1 MTVLVVIVYAVT
13 LIYLSVTERFPVYA
27 GLIGLQGLLLF
38 ILSFLELDAITLP
51 TLLFVATETLVFKVF
66 VVPYLLFRI
75 VNRTGETRVHEKAL
89 PGFYSLL
96 FVTVGMLFSVLVS
109 FSMKTTPGSM
119 IYFIVAFFAVFTGLF
134 MIISHRKIFSHLVGF
149 LVIENAVLLL
159 SLAIGSE
166 MPMLINIGILLDIF
180 VSVLILGIF
189 VMRLKQ
195 HTHELTRLKDD

>member
-1 MTVLVVIVYAVT
+1 MEVLLIITFAVT
-13 LIYLSVTERFPVYA
+13 LIYLSMTERFPIYA
-27 GLIGLQGLLLF
+27 GLIGFQGVLLF
-38 ILSFLELDAITLP
+38 ALSFLELDTITP
-51 TLLFVATETLVFKVF
+51 GTLLFVASETLLFKVII
-66 VVPYLLFRI
+66 VPWLLFRI
-75 VNRTGETRVHEKAL
+75 IRKTGETRVHEKAL

-96 FVTVGMLFSVLVS
+96 FISLGLLLSIVISY
-109 FSMKTTPGSM
+109 SMKSSPSNM
-119 IYFIVAFFAVFTGLF
+119 IYFIVALFAVFTGMF

-166 MPMLINIGILLDIF
+166 MPMLINVGILLDIF

-195 HTHELTRLKDD
+195 RASDLTLLKDD

>member
-1 MTVLVVIVYAVT
+1 MNVLLIIVFAIT
-13 LIYLSVTERFPVYA
+13 LIYLSMTERFPIYA
-27 GLIGLQGLLLF
+27 GLIGFQGVLLF
-38 ILSFLELDAITLP
+38 ALSFLELHAITLA
-51 TLLFVATETLVFKVF
+51 TLIFVALETLVFKVI
-66 VVPYLLFRI
+66 VVPFLLFRI
-75 VNRTGETRVHEKAL
+75 ISKTGEARVHDKAL

-96 FVTVGMLFSVLVS
+96 FVTMGLLLSIVVS
-109 FSMKTTPGSM
+109 FSMNTTPANM
-119 IYFIVAFFAVFTGLF
+119 IYFIVAFFAVYTGLF
-134 MIISHRKIFSHLVGF
+134 MIISHKKIFSHLVGF

-195 HTHELTRLKDD
+195 SAHELTMLKDD

>member
-1 MTVLVVIVYAVT
+1 MNVLLVIMFAIT
-13 LIYLSVTERFPVYA
+13 LIYLSMTERFPIYA
-27 GLIGLQGLLLF
+27 GLIGFQGVLLF
-38 ILSFLELDAITLP
+38 ALSFLELHAITLA
-51 TLLFVATETLVFKVF
+51 TLIFVALETLVFKVV

-75 VNRTGETRVHEKAL
+75 IGKTGEARVHDKAL

-96 FVTVGMLFSVLVS
+96 FITLGLLLSIVVS
-109 FSMKTTPGSM
+109 FSMNTTPETM
-119 IYFIVAFFAVFTGLF
+119 IYFIVAFFAVYTGLF
-134 MIISHRKIFSHLVGF
+134 MIISHKKIFSHLVGF

-195 HTHELTRLKDD
+195 TAHELTMLKDD

>member
-1 MTVLVVIVYAVT
+1 MNVLLVIVFAIT
-13 LIYLSVTERFPVYA
+13 LIYLSMTERFPIYA
-27 GLIGLQGLLLF
+27 GLIGFQGGLLF
-38 ILSFLELDAITLP
+38 VLSFLELQAITLG
-51 TLLFVATETLVFKVF
+51 TLLFVAIETLVFKVII
-66 VVPYLLFRI
+66 VPVLLFRI
-75 VNRTGETRVHEKAL
+75 INKTGETRVHEKAL

-96 FVTVGMLFSVLVS
+96 FVSLGLLLSIAVS
-109 FSMKTTPGSM
+109 FSMQTTPSNM
-119 IYFIVAFFAVFTGLF
+119 IYFIVAFFAVYTGLF

-189 VMRLKQ
+189 AMRLKQ
-195 HTHELTRLKDD
+195 HAHELTMLRDE

>member
-1 MTVLVVIVYAVT
+1 MNVLLIIVFAVT
-13 LIYLSVTERFPVYA
+13 LIYLSMTERFPVYA
-27 GLIGLQGLLLF
+27 GLIGFQGVLLF
-38 ILSFLELDAITLP
+38 ALSFLELDAITLA
-51 TLLFVATETLVFKVF
+51 TLLFVALETLVFKVI
-66 VVPYLLFRI
+66 VVPWMLFRVI
-75 VNRTGETRVHEKAL
+75 KKTGETRVHDKAL

-96 FVTVGMLFSVLVS
+96 FVSLGLLLSIIIS
-109 FSMKTTPGSM
+109 FSLKTSPANM
-119 IYFIVAFFAVFTGLF
+119 IYFIVAFFAVYTGMF

-189 VMRLKQ
+189 VMRLK
-195 HTHELTRLKDD
+195 THASELTMLKDD

>member
-1 MTVLVVIVYAVT
+1 MIVLLVIVFAIT
-13 LIYLSVTERFPVYA
+13 LIYLSMTERFPIYA
-27 GLIGLQGLLLF
+27 GLIGFQGILLF
-38 ILSFLELDAITLP
+38 VLSFLELQAITLA
-51 TLLFVATETLVFKVF
+51 TLIFVALETLVFKVI

-75 VNRTGETRVHEKAL
+75 ISRTGEARVHDKAL

-96 FVTVGMLFSVLVS
+96 FVTLGLLLSIVVS
-109 FSMKTTPGSM
+109 FSMNTTPATM
-119 IYFIVAFFAVFTGLF
+119 IYFIVAFFAVYTGLF
-134 MIISHRKIFSHLVGF
+134 MIISHKKIFSHLVGF

-195 HTHELTRLKDD
+195 SAHELTMLKDD

>member
-1 MTVLVVIVYAVT
+1 MNILVVIVFAIT
-13 LIYLSVTERFPVYA
+13 LIYFSMTERFRIYA
-27 GLIGLQGLLLF
+27 GLIGFQGVLLF
-38 ILSFLELDAITLP
+38 VLSFLELNAITLA
-51 TLLFVATETLVFKVF
+51 TLLFVALETLVFKVI
-66 VVPYLLFRI
+66 VVPFLLFRVI
-75 VNRTGETRVHEKAL
+75 EKTGEARVHEKAL

-96 FVTVGMLFSVLVS
+96 FVTLGLLLSIVVS
-109 FSMKTTPGSM
+109 FSLNTTPGNM
-119 IYFIVAFFAVFTGLF
+119 IYFIVAFFAVYTGLF
-134 MIISHRKIFSHLVGF
+134 MIISHKKIFSHLVGF

-195 HTHELTRLKDD
+195 RATDLTMLRDD

>member
-1 MTVLVVIVYAVT
+1 MDVLLIIVFAVT
-13 LIYLSVTERFPVYA
+13 LIYLSMTERFPIYA
-27 GLIGLQGLLLF
+27 GLIGFQGMVLF
-38 ILSFLELDAITLP
+38 ALSFLKLDTITLA
-51 TLLFVATETLVFKVF
+51 TLLFVAIETLVFKVI
-66 VVPYLLFRI
+66 VVPSLLFRI
-75 VNRTGETRVHEKAL
+75 ISKTGETRVHEKAL

-96 FVTVGMLFSVLVS
+96 FISMGLLLSIVIS
-109 FSMKTTPGSM
+109 FSLKTSPSNM
-119 IYFIVAFFAVFTGLF
+119 IYFIVAFFAVYTGMF

-189 VMRLKQ
+189 VMRLKS
-195 HTHELTRLKDD
+195 HASELTMLKDD

>member
-1 MTVLVVIVYAVT
+1 MNVLVVIVFAIT
-13 LIYLSVTERFPVYA
+13 LIYLSMTERFRIYA
-27 GLIGLQGLLLF
+27 GLIALQGVLLF
-38 ILSFLELDAITLP
+38 ILSFLELDAITP
-51 TLLFVATETLVFKVF
+51 GTLIFVALETLVFKVI

-75 VNRTGETRVHEKAL
+75 IAKTGEARVHDKAL

-96 FVTVGMLFSVLVS
+96 FITLGLMVSIVVS
-109 FSMKTTPGSM
+109 FSLNTTPSNM
-119 IYFIVAFFAVFTGLF
+119 IYFIVAFFAVYTGLF
-134 MIISHRKIFSHLVGF
+134 MIISHKKIFSHLVGF

-195 HTHELTRLKDD
+195 HAHELTMLKDD

>member
-1 MTVLVVIVYAVT
+1 MNVLLIIVFAIT
-13 LIYLSVTERFPVYA
+13 LIYLCMTERFPVYA
-27 GLIGLQGLLLF
+27 GLIGFQGVLLF
-38 ILSFLELDAITLP
+38 ALSFLELHAITLS
-51 TLLFVATETLVFKVF
+51 TLLFVALETLVFKVI

-75 VNRTGETRVHEKAL
+75 ISKTGEARVHDKAL

-96 FVTVGMLFSVLVS
+96 FITLGLLLSIVIS
-109 FSMKTTPGSM
+109 FSMNTSPNNM
-119 IYFIVAFFAVFTGLF
+119 IYFIVAFFAVYTGMF
-134 MIISHRKIFSHLVGF
+134 MIISHKKIFSHLVGF

-189 VMRLKQ
+189 VMKLKQ
-195 HTHELTRLKDD
+195 SAHELTMLKDD

>member
-1 MTVLVVIVYAVT
+1 MNILIIIVFAIT
-13 LIYLSVTERFPVYA
+13 LIYLSMTERFPIYA
-27 GLIGLQGLLLF
+27 GLIGFQGLLLF
-38 ILSFLELDAITLP
+38 ALSFLELHAITLA
-51 TLLFVATETLVFKVF
+51 TLLFVAIETLVFKVV
-66 VVPYLLFRI
+66 VVPVLLFRI
-75 VNRTGETRVHEKAL
+75 IRKTGETRVHEKAL

-96 FVTVGMLFSVLVS
+96 FVSLGLLLSIVVA
-109 FSMKTTPGSM
+109 FSMNTTPANM
-119 IYFIVAFFAVFTGLF
+119 IYFTVAFFAVYTGLF

-195 HTHELTRLKDD
+195 HASELTRLRDD

>member
-1 MTVLVVIVYAVT
+1 MTVLLIIVFAAT
-13 LIYLSVTERFPVYA
+13 LIYLSMTERFPVYI
-27 GLIGLQGLLLF
+27 GLIGFQGVILFLLSL
-38 ILSFLELDAITLP
+38 IELNAITLG
-51 TLLFVATETLVFKVF
+51 TLLFVAIETLVFKVLI
-66 VVPYLLFRI
+66 VPTLLFRI
-75 VNRTGETRVHEKAL
+75 IRKTGETRVHEKAL

-96 FVTVGMLFSVLVS
+96 FVSSGLLLSIVISY
-109 FSMKTTPGSM
+109 SMKTSPANM
-119 IYFIVAFFAVFTGLF
+119 LYFIVAFFAVYTGLF

-159 SLAIGSE
+159 SMAIGSE

-195 HTHELTRLKDD
+195 RASELTVLRDE

>member
-1 MTVLVVIVYAVT
+1 MNVLLIIVFAIT
-13 LIYLSVTERFPVYA
+13 LIYLSMTERFPIYA
-27 GLIGLQGLLLF
+27 GLIGFQGVLLF
-38 ILSFLELDAITLP
+38 VLSFLELHAITP
-51 TLLFVATETLVFKVF
+51 ATLIFVALETMVFKVI
-66 VVPYLLFRI
+66 VVPFLLFRI
-75 VNRTGETRVHEKAL
+75 ISKTGEARVHDQAL

-96 FVTVGMLFSVLVS
+96 FVTLGLLLSIVVS
-109 FSMKTTPGSM
+109 FSMNTTPATM
-119 IYFIVAFFAVFTGLF
+119 IYFIVAFFAVYTGLF
-134 MIISHRKIFSHLVGF
+134 MIISHKKIFSHLVGF

-195 HTHELTRLKDD
+195 SAHELTMLKDD